1 MLIQVSQFGCL
12 EYLKRN
18 LFVPIRE
25 IKQCREDKA
34 FDILYE
40 DKDKLK
46 LPALST
52 AGLCVPFISFAV
64 STGVPKV
71 EVGAGIVGA
80 GEVRC
85 ALYASLCW
93 LPPLLAPH
101 FKRVR
106 CFSFSIGVRRSSYF
120 FRRIFP
126 WNTTPDDL
134 GSPFLV

>member
-12 EYLKRN
+12 EYLKRD

-52 AGLCVPFISFAV
+52 AGLCVPFISFTV
-64 STGVPKV
+64 STGALGGRV
-71 EVGAGIVGA
+71 EVGAGAVGA
-80 GEVRC
+80 G
-85 ALYASLCW
+85 
-93 LPPLLAPH
+93 
-101 FKRVR
+101 
-106 CFSFSIGVRRSSYF
+106 GVR
-120 FRRIFP
+120 
-126 WNTTPDDL
+126 
-134 GSPFLV
+134 